1 MTLFASPLAR
11 RATVIV
17 LALVA
22 LRLLA
27 AALTPLA
34 FDEAYYWMWSQHLAG
49 GYYDHPPMVA
59 LVIRAGT
66 LIAGD
71 SEFGVRLVSI
81 LLALPMSFAV
91 YRATDILFGSERAA
105 ATAAILL
112 NVTLVV
118 AVGTIIVTP
127 DAPLMVASAFVLLFL
142 AKVLS
147 DGRGVWWLA
156 VGAAVGAALLS
167 KYTALFF
174 GVTILAWVVA
184 VPKLR
189 RWLVSPWPYLGFLV
203 TCAMIAPV
211 VAWNAEHGW
220 VSFAKQFGRARF
232 DGLTLRFIGELIPA
246 QMAFAT
252 PPVFLLGAMGLAA
265 LLTRRGGPRPAR
277 LLISLTLW
285 PILIYFVVHSLHSHI
300 EANWLAPVYPA
311 FAIAAAVAAHE
322 VAWSPRWQRAADLS
336 RRFALPVGVVMLV
349 ALIVQANTG
358 WLNGNRRD
366 PTLRSIGM
374 GWPDVAREVETAR
387 VRSGAM
393 CVLAPDYGTTA
404 WLAFYLPRGT
414 CVRQAFEPIR
424 WVNMPAPDAAALG
437 ATSLLVDSEG
447 IARALVS
454 RCSPQQAV
462 GEAVRR
468 RGQLAIERY
477 ALVAMQC
484 PLAQVLGLPVP
495 KQ

>member
-1 MTLFASPLAR
+1 MTLSLSPLAR
-11 RATVIV
+11 QATIV
-17 LALVA
+17 VFALIA
-22 LRLLA
+22 LRLA
-27 AALTPLA
+27 AAAVTPLA

-71 SEFGVRLVSI
+71 SELGVRLVSI

-91 YRATDILFGSERAA
+91 YQATAILFRSARAA

-127 DAPLMVASAFVLLFL
+127 DAPLMVAAAFVLFFL
-142 AKVLS
+142 AKVVDS
-147 DGRGVWWLA
+147 GRGVWWLA

-174 GVTILAWVVA
+174 GVTILAWLVA
-184 VPKLR
+184 EPKLR
-189 RWLVSPWPYLGFLV
+189 RWLVSPWPYLGGLV

-220 VSFAKQFGRARF
+220 VSFAKQFGRAKF

-246 QMAFAT
+246 QIAFAT

-265 LLTRRGGPRPAR
+265 LLTQRGGPRPAR
-277 LLISLTLW
+277 LLINLTLW
-285 PILIYFVVHSLHSHI
+285 PILIYFTIHSLHSHI

-311 FAIAAAVAAHE
+311 FAVAAAVAAHE
-322 VAWSPRWQRAADLS
+322 VAWSRRWQRAVDLS
-336 RRFALPVGVVMLV
+336 RRSAVPVGALMLV

-366 PTLRSIGM
+366 PTLRSIGI
-374 GWPDVAREVETAR
+374 GWSDAAREVEAAR
-387 VRSGAM
+387 ARSGAT

-404 WLAFYLPRGT
+404 WLAFYLPPGT

-424 WVNMPAPDAAALG
+424 WVNMPAPDRAALG
-437 ATSLLVDSEG
+437 ATSLFVDSEG
-447 IARALVS
+447 IAGSLAS
-454 RCSPQQAV
+454 RCPSQQNA
-462 GEAVRR
+462 GEATRR
-468 RGQLAIERY
+468 RGTLIIERY

-484 PLAQVLGLPVP
+484 PLAQTLGLPAAA
-495 KQ
+495 K

>member
-1 MTLFASPLAR
+1 MTLFASPHAR
-11 RATVIV
+11 RATLVV
-17 LALVA
+17 LALVT
-22 LRLLA
+22 LRLIA

-71 SEFGVRLVSI
+71 SAFGVRLVSI

-91 YRATDILFGSERAA
+91 YRTTEVLFGSARTA
-105 ATAAILL
+105 ATATILL

-118 AVGTIIVTP
+118 AVGTIVVTP
-127 DAPLMVASAFVLLFL
+127 DAPLMVAAAFVLLFL
-142 AKVLS
+142 AKIL
-147 DGRGVWWLA
+147 DTGRGGWWLA
-156 VGAAVGAALLS
+156 AGAVIGAALLS

-174 GVTILAWVVA
+174 GVTILVWLIVE
-184 VPKLR
+184 PKLR
-189 RWLVSPWPYLGFLV
+189 HWLASPWPYLGGLV

-220 VSFAKQFGRARF
+220 VSFAKQFGRAKF

-246 QMAFAT
+246 QIAFAT

-265 LLTRRGGPRPAR
+265 LWTRRGGARPAQ
-277 LLISLTLW
+277 LLINLTLW
-285 PILIYFVVHSLHSHI
+285 PIVIYFTVHSLHSHI

-311 FAIAAAVAAHE
+311 FAIAAAVAAHD
-322 VAWSPRWQRAADLS
+322 VMWSPRWRRAADLC
-336 RRFALPVGVVMLV
+336 RRSAVPVGVVMLV

-366 PTLRSIGM
+366 PTLRSIGI
-374 GWPDVAREVETAR
+374 GWSDAARAVEAAR
-387 VRSGAM
+387 AESGAT

-424 WVNMPAPDAAALG
+424 WVNMPPPDAAALR
-437 ATSLLVDSEG
+437 ATSLLVDSEE
-447 IARALVS
+447 IAGGLAA
-454 RCSPQQAV
+454 RCPSQRIV
-462 GEAVRR
+462 GEATRRR
-468 RGQLAIERY
+468 RGLLIERY
-477 ALVAMQC
+477 ALIALQC
-484 PLAQVLGLPVP
+484 PLAQVLTPAAT
-495 KQ
+495 QD